1 MATVDQLYNQY
12 MSSQAY
18 QNQQRMQNATIQD
31 IAKKYGFNFSRD
43 YANQQAEAQAQAKR
57 NAYNNSLRQNQAQY
71 NQSLS
76 QIDKNI
82 RDSNQAI
89 DHSFFQE
96 ILKQQQNQANNGLNA
111 GIAADQNLRLGMNA
125 QAQLADVYGQANL
138 ARQQATR
145 DYGLE
150 AQRLREALDLVEQ
163 QRLADAEKYYQ
174 DALMRGYDILMKER
188 SYAASNAANE
198 WARIADQVATALQQQ
213 QMAQQE
219 RLQQQQMALQER
231 LAKLSSRAG
240 RGSSSG
246 ASLDDLSAKL
256 ASLFAQYQN
265 QKNPSGRSVVY
276 RPSDAEKATMP
287 SAYRTQRGAPAISID
302 SNDRII
308 SLPRGNVPGQV
319 VKVRNPIDP
328 LGRLRR

>member
-12 MSSQAY
+12 MGSQAY
-18 QNQQRMQNATIQD
+18 QNQQKMQNATIQD
-31 IAKKYGFNFSRD
+31 IANKYGFNFSRD
-43 YANQQAEAQAQAKR
+43 YANQQAEAQAQAQR
-57 NAYNNSLRQNQAQY
+57 NAYNNSLRQNQSQY
-71 NQSLS
+71 KQSLS

-89 DHSFFQE
+89 DHSFFQDM
-96 ILKQQQNQANNGLNA
+96 LQQQQNQVNNGLNA

-163 QRLADAEKYYQ
+163 QKLADAEKYYQ
-174 DALMRGYDILMKER
+174 DALMRGYDILGQER

-219 RLQQQQMALQER
+219 RL
-231 LAKLSSRAG
+231 AKLTSSAGSAG
-240 RGSSSG
+240 RRSSSG
-246 ASLDDLSAKL
+246 ASLDDLGSRL

>member
-12 MSSQAY
+12 MGSQAY
-18 QNQQRMQNATIQD
+18 QNQQKMQNATIQD
-31 IAKKYGFNFSRD
+31 IANKYGFNFSRD
-43 YANQQAEAQAQAKR
+43 YANQQAEAQAQAQR
-57 NAYNNSLRQNQAQY
+57 NAYNNSLRQNQSQY

-89 DHSFFQE
+89 DHSFFQNM
-96 ILKQQQNQANNGLNA
+96 LQQQQNQVNNGLNA

-163 QRLADAEKYYQ
+163 QKLADAEKYYQ
-174 DALMRGYDILMKER
+174 DALMRGYDILGQER

-219 RLQQQQMALQER
+219 RL
-231 LAKLSSRAG
+231 AKLTSSAG
-240 RGSSSG
+240 RGSSSAGRRSSSG
-246 ASLDDLSAKL
+246 ASLDDLGSRL

-276 RPSDAEKATMP
+276 KPSDVEKATMP

>member
-12 MSSQAY
+12 MGSQAY
-18 QNQQRMQNATIQD
+18 QNQQKMQNATIQD
-31 IAKKYGFNFSRD
+31 IANKYGFNFSRD
-43 YANQQAEAQAQAKR
+43 YANQQAEAQAQAQR
-57 NAYNNSLRQNQAQY
+57 NAYNNSLRQNQSQY
-71 NQSLS
+71 KQSLS

-89 DHSFFQE
+89 DHSFFQNM
-96 ILKQQQNQANNGLNA
+96 LQQQQNQANNGLNA

-163 QRLADAEKYYQ
+163 QKLADAEKYYQ
-174 DALMRGYDILMKER
+174 DALMRGYDILGQER

-219 RLQQQQMALQER
+219 RL
-231 LAKLSSRAG
+231 AKLTSSAG
-240 RGSSSG
+240 RRSSSG
-246 ASLDDLSAKL
+246 ASLDDLGSRL